1 MRNIDLYNA
10 IQAVDDDILERS
22 ETAAGG
28 RKKSGWLKWG
38 VMAACFGLI
47 LTVALTTLPG
57 ILKGPN
63 KIPTPDP
70 GPAVNELVPLF
81 YYMKEI
87 NLEAREIVA
96 PRLFDE
102 SEMPVVTKEQI
113 IAAIE
118 NNTAV
123 QGTVTSLNSVCV
135 QGSDTTWYITTM
147 TIAVEEVLSGTADS
161 EVHIVCA
168 SSYSRVIDTDMVP
181 APGLSDCHVGMR
193 SVFVLKDID
202 NEPWTIAGTEI
213 YPTSLG
219 EYSVMHQL
227 ARDENTLIFTE
238 QNITV
243 SLDEICTPS
252 DKGSAPTEYP
262 DTTIVPGFDLDEP
275 GEPDTP

>member
-1 MRNIDLYNA
+1 MRSIDLYTA
-10 IQAVDDDILERS
+10 IRAVDDDILERS
-22 ETAAGG
+22 ETASYGQ
-28 RKKSGWLKWG
+28 KKNGWLKCG
-38 VMAACFGLI
+38 ALAACFGLI

-63 KIPTPDP
+63 KIPTPGP

-113 IAAIE
+113 IATIE

-135 QGSDTTWYITTM
+135 QSSDTTWYITTM

-168 SSYSRVIDTDMVP
+168 SSYSGVIDTDMVP

-219 EYSVMHQL
+219 EYSVMYQL
-227 ARDENTLIFTE
+227 ARDENTLIFTD

-243 SLDEICTPS
+243 SLDEICTLS

-262 DTTIVPGFDLDEP
+262 DTIIVPGFDLDEP
-275 GEPDTP
+275 DVP